1 MSPGGGSE
9 EVVQAVVLRNRYGLH
24 VRPATTIAQT
34 AKDFAC
40 EIALIKDENEVDAK
54 SIFSMLTL
62 GAEQGTELTLR
73 ARGVDSAAAVA
84 KLADVISNFD
94 IND

>member
-1 MSPGGGSE
+1 MSDGQ
-9 EVVQAVVLRNRYGLH
+9 EVVRSVILRNRYGLH

-73 ARGVDSAAAVA
+73 ARGADSEAAVD

-94 IND
+94 VND